1 LAARNVARVDPDL
14 DLVLERE
21 RLLLTPSVRTSAAAV
36 SALLHPDFHEFGAS
50 GRHWTRQA
58 IIEALQTEPPG
69 APPPVVT
76 DLAAVRLADTIVQ
89 VTYVT
94 NQPDRVAR
102 RSTLWRKE
110 ADGTWLACFH
120 QGTIVSGR

>member
-1 LAARNVARVDPDL
+1 ML
-14 DLVLERE
+14 DRE
-21 RLLLTPSVRTSAAAV
+21 RRLLTPSVRNSATAV
-36 SALLHPDFHEFGAS
+36 SALLHPDFHEIGAS

-58 IIEALQTEPPG
+58 IIDALATEPSGGP
-69 APPPVVT
+69 APAAT
-76 DLAAVRLADTIVQ
+76 DMTAVRLADTIIQ

-94 NQPDRVAR
+94 TQPDRVAR

-120 QGTIVSGR
+120 QGTVVTGR